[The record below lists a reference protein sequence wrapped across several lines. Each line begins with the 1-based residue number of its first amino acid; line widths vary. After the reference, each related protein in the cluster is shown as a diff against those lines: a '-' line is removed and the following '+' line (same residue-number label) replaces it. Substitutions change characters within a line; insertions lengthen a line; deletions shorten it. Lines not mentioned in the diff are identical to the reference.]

1 LASEA
6 RQPRPVS
13 PAGQVARSSVGGLP
27 VAPAESVARS
37 GADRGAAP
45 AEPANPPPADLG
57 ERFLTELS
65 RHRRERPRPLPTQF
79 EPLAAQITRGRQVR
93 IATDMAS
100 RQALRAVG
108 KVAATTDDVI
118 HLSRSPK
125 GSGTTAEVLA
135 HELTHVAHPSPAPR
149 FFADHRGGAEER
161 RAEEIGRIMARA
173 PVLPRTSAASDRRA
187 AQLPVAPAVGPRPA
201 TTRTV
206 QRSTAHDAGNAAD
219 HANYG
224 DISASALAAR
234 ISGTGP
240 AAVQRLTVAGAG
252 PGAGVAP
259 APDQLEAQPQPPEP
273 SANSVT
279 GGADAADTTT
289 DLINQF
295 DRIVELL
302 EERIIVELE
311 RRGGRFRGGF

>member
-1 LASEA
+1 MAPA
-6 RQPRPVS
+6 RP
-13 PAGQVARSSVGGLP
+13 VARSSDGVP
-27 VAPAESVARS
+27 VAPAVAVARS
-37 GADRGAAP
+37 GADRVPAAAERAAP
-45 AEPANPPPADLG
+45 SPADLG

-79 EPLAAQITRGRQVR
+79 EPLAAQIIGRRPVQ
-93 IATDMAS
+93 IATDTAS

-118 HLSRSPK
+118 HLSRSPAI
-125 GSGTTAEVLA
+125 GGTPPEVLA

-149 FFADHRGGAEER
+149 FFADHRGGPEER
-161 RAEEIGRIMARA
+161 RAEELGRIMARA
-173 PVLPRTSAASDRRA
+173 PVLPRTTAASDRRA
-187 AQLPVAPAVGPRPA
+187 AQLPVAPAVGPQSA
-201 TTRTV
+201 AARTV
-206 QRSTAHDAGNAAD
+206 QRVLAPGAGSAPDLASQ
-219 HANYG
+219 G
-224 DISASALAAR
+224 DVSASALAAR

-240 AAVQRLTVAGAG
+240 TVAQRRTVAGASPG
-252 PGAGVAP
+252 LGAAPGADQPQAESQSQAP
-259 APDQLEAQPQPPEP
+259 A
-273 SANSVT
+273 ANPATV
-279 GGADAADTTT
+279 ADNSADTTT